1 MIRIA
6 IIGLW
11 ICVVALGSLYFAV
24 KQNSATASVTSQ
36 STQVLDDGKTEV
48 FSIPIIIDGAVEGY
62 VVTQLIYTLDSAV
75 KASVKVPV
83 AAFIN
88 DEIFRQFYGHYSDV
102 KDVQKVKFDDVKQA
116 IIDGVNARFPAP
128 LVKDLL
134 VQQFN
139 YISSKEIRDQNTKGI
154 SRG

>member
-1 MIRIA
+1 MIRIV

-11 ICVVALGSLYFAV
+11 ICIVALGSLYFAV
-24 KQNSATASVTSQ
+24 QQNSAGAAVASHNPQ
-36 STQVLDDGKTEV
+36 PLDDGKTEV
-48 FSIPIIIDGAVEGY
+48 FSVPIIIDGAVQGY
-62 VVTQLIYTLDSAV
+62 VVTQLVYTIDSAV
-75 KASVKVPV
+75 KASVKLPV
-83 AAFIN
+83 SFFIN
-88 DEIFRQFYGHYSDV
+88 DEIFQQFYGHYSDV
-102 KDVQKVKFDDVKQA
+102 KDVQTVKFDDVKQA
-116 IIDGVNARFPAP
+116 VIDGVNARFPEP

>member
-11 ICVVALGSLYFAV
+11 ICAVALGSLYFAV
-24 KQNSATASVTSQ
+24 KQNSATAAVTSQ
-36 STQVLDDGKTEV
+36 AQPLDDGKTEV
-48 FSIPIIIDGAVEGY
+48 FSIPIIIDGVVQGY
-62 VVTQLIYTLDSAV
+62 VVTQLIYTLDSGV

-83 AAFIN
+83 ASFIN

-102 KDVQKVKFDDVKQA
+102 KDVQKVKFDEVKQA
-116 IIDGVNARFPAP
+116 IIDGVNARFPEP

>member
-1 MIRIA
+1 MIRIV

-11 ICVVALGSLYFAV
+11 ICAVALGSLYFAV
-24 KQNSATASVTSQ
+24 QQNSATAAVTSHDAKP
-36 STQVLDDGKTEV
+36 LDDGKTEV
-48 FSIPIIIDGAVEGY
+48 FSVPIIIDGAVQGY
-62 VVTQLIYTLDSAV
+62 VVTQLIYTIDSAV
-75 KASVKVPV
+75 KASVKTPV
-83 AAFIN
+83 SFFIN

-102 KDVQKVKFDDVKQA
+102 KEVEAVKFEDVKQA
-116 IIDGVNARFPAP
+116 IIDGVNARFPEP

>member
-6 IIGLW
+6 VIGLW
-11 ICVVALGSLYFAV
+11 ICAVALGSLYFAV
-24 KQNSATASVTSQ
+24 KQNSATAAVTSQ
-36 STQVLDDGKTEV
+36 PQLLDDGKTEV
-48 FSIPIIIDGAVEGY
+48 FSIPIIIDGAVQGY

-83 AAFIN
+83 ASFIN

-102 KDVQKVKFDDVKQA
+102 KDVQKVKFDDVKQT
-116 IIDGVNARFPAP
+116 IIDGVNARFLQP

>member
-1 MIRIA
+1 MIRIV

-11 ICVVALGSLYFAV
+11 ICAVALGSLYFAV
-24 KQNSATASVTSQ
+24 QQNSATAAVTSHDAQ
-36 STQVLDDGKTEV
+36 PLDDGKTEV
-48 FSIPIIIDGAVEGY
+48 FSVPIIIDGAVQGY
-62 VVTQLIYTLDSAV
+62 VVTQLIYTIDSAV
-75 KASVKVPV
+75 KASVKTPV
-83 AAFIN
+83 SFFIN

-102 KDVQKVKFDDVKQA
+102 KEVEAVKFEDVKQA
-116 IIDGVNARFPAP
+116 IIDGVNARFPEP

-134 VQQFN
+134 IQQFN

>member
-1 MIRIA
+1 MIRIV

-11 ICVVALGSLYFAV
+11 ICAVALGSLYFAV
-24 KQNSATASVTSQ
+24 QQNSATAAVTLHDAQ
-36 STQVLDDGKTEV
+36 PLDDGKTEV
-48 FSIPIIIDGAVEGY
+48 FSVPIIIDGAVQGY
-62 VVTQLIYTLDSAV
+62 VVTQLIYTIDSAV
-75 KASVKVPV
+75 KASVKTPV
-83 AAFIN
+83 SFFIN

-102 KDVQKVKFDDVKQA
+102 KEVEAVKFEDVKQA
-116 IIDGVNARFPAP
+116 IIDGVNARFPEP

>member
-1 MIRIA
+1 MIRIV

-11 ICVVALGSLYFAV
+11 ICAVALGSLYFAV
-24 KQNSATASVTSQ
+24 QQNSATAAVTPQ
-36 STQVLDDGKTEV
+36 DAQPLDDGKTEV
-48 FSIPIIIDGAVEGY
+48 FSVPIIIDGAVQGY
-62 VVTQLIYTLDSAV
+62 VVAQLVYTIDSAV
-75 KASVKVPV
+75 KASVKTPV
-83 AAFIN
+83 SFFIN
-88 DEIFRQFYGHYSDV
+88 DEIFRQFYGHYSEV
-102 KDVQKVKFDDVKQA
+102 KEVQAVKFDDVKQA
-116 IIDGVNARFPAP
+116 IIDGVNARFPEP

>member
-1 MIRIA
+1 MIRIV

-11 ICVVALGSLYFAV
+11 ICTVALGSLYFAV
-24 KQNSATASVTSQ
+24 QQNSATAAVTSQ
-36 STQVLDDGKTEV
+36 GAQPLDDGKTEV
-48 FSIPIIIDGAVEGY
+48 FSVPIIIDGAVQGY
-62 VVTQLIYTLDSAV
+62 VVTQLIYTIDSAV

-83 AAFIN
+83 SFFIN

-102 KDVQKVKFDDVKQA
+102 KEVQAVKFDDVKQA
-116 IIDGVNARFPAP
+116 IIDGVNARFPEP